1 MPFSHH
7 ERITPRSVFRS
18 LLTSWRR
25 LPSRLMTVVSA
36 LPLTWGLPAILL
48 STASPMTMAAEV
60 TEYVDNPI
68 FLSVLLLV
76 VMVMSGGL
84 LALLLHHL
92 TSSSFRKLHRLLT
105 HMPIAVAIVRQ
116 KDGQLIYSNR
126 LCRELMGAR
135 KLNGRYLYPENISAA
150 MVCDFLHPHV
160 SQPNGFHHVSD
171 EIFLSQGK
179 RLPLVISG
187 QPVNCHWQ
195 RCWLLFIEEARVIQT
210 EQGKLEQDQR
220 VFQLVLNSLSELVY
234 YQDKSGALMGTNKA
248 FDRFWRGR
256 LEEGFSHETGQDCG
270 RYTPSHTWT
279 TAPDGSSRLLE
290 SKRNLLVD
298 DGGEVI
304 GTLSLSHDVTEWYD
318 MQEVLKSEIE
328 KREITEQ
335 ELAQRNTLLDTILSA
350 SRDPIGLYNE
360 HEVYVGCN
368 EAFAQ
373 SLGHTPESL
382 LGKTAE
388 EVLTAEQLEFSRQA
402 DQTVIEQGISVKADD
417 YVILEDGTPI
427 WYEVLKSPYQ
437 DPTDGTKGV
446 LMMARDVTERKM
458 AEQQLADAIMELQ
471 ELSFIDSL
479 TKVANRRSFDEQLRK
494 MWFGHIREQKPL
506 TLILCDIDY
515 FKAFNDNYGH
525 QQGDYALREV
535 AQVLRSVIRRETDEV
550 ARYGGEEFAFLLPN
564 TPLEGGEL
572 IAEKLHHALADKAIT
587 HRYSDVDDK
596 LTVSLGI
603 ATLIPQPHQDYG
615 MLVKLADMALYR
627 AKAAGRNRSMS
638 MTASDE
644 R

>member
-1 MPFSHH
+1 MPFSLP
-7 ERITPRSVFRS
+7 ERTPLRFVFR
-18 LLTSWRR
+18 LLSTLWWLSG
-25 LPSRLMTVVSA
+25 RLMTVVFAPFSIRGCLA
-36 LPLTWGLPAILL
+36 FLL
-48 STASPMTMAAEV
+48 GFVSPVVSAAEV
-60 TEYVDNPI
+60 IGYADNPI
-68 FLSVLLLV
+68 FVTAFLLV
-76 VMVMSGGL
+76 LMAMCGAL
-84 LALLLHHL
+84 MALLLHHIDVR
-92 TSSSFRKLHRLLT
+92 SFRQLQGLLRR
-105 HMPIAVAIVRQ
+105 MPIAVAIIRQ

-126 LCRELMGAR
+126 LCRELLGAR
-135 KLNGRYLYPENISAA
+135 KLNGRYLYPENFSAA
-150 MVCDFLHPHV
+150 TVRDFLRPYA
-160 SQPNGFHHVSD
+160 SQPDGFYHVSD
-171 EIFLSQGK
+171 EIFLAQGK
-179 RLPLVISG
+179 RLPLSISG
-187 QPVNCHWQ
+187 QSLSCNWQ
-195 RCWLLFIEEARVIQT
+195 RCWLLFIEEETPLHA
-210 EQGKLEQDQR
+210 EQDKLEQDQR
-220 VFQLVLNSLSELVY
+220 VFQQVLNSLSELVY

-256 LEEGFSHETGQDCG
+256 FDEGIDHEGNQDQS
-270 RYTPSHTWT
+270 RYAPSHTWT

-290 SKRNLLVD
+290 TKRNLLVD
-298 DGGEVI
+298 DHGEVI
-304 GTLSLSHDVTEWYD
+304 GTLSLSHDVTEWHD

-350 SRDPIGLYNE
+350 SRDPIVLYNE

-368 EAFAQ
+368 EAFAK
-373 SLGHTPESL
+373 SLGHTPRSL
-382 LGKTAE
+382 LGKTAQD
-388 EVLTAEQLEFSRQA
+388 VLTPELLEFSRQA
-402 DQTVIEQGISVKADD
+402 DQTVIQQGISVKADD

-437 DPTDGTKGV
+437 DPIDGTKGV

-494 MWFGHIREQKPL
+494 MWFGHIREQQPL

-525 QQGDYALREV
+525 QHGDLALREV

-564 TPLEGGEL
+564 TPLDGGEV
-572 IAEKLHHALADKAIT
+572 IAEKLHLALADKAIT

-627 AKAAGRNRSMS
+627 AKAAGRNGSMS
-638 MTASDE
+638 MTYHE
-644 R
+644 HEE